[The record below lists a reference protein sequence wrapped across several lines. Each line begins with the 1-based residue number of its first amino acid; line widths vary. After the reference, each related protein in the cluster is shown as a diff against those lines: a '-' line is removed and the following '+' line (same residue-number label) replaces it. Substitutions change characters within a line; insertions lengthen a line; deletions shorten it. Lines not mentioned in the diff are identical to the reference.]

1 MKQLESNQYDLDCF
15 TSKDWSGKPVQD
27 GCAMLVAASL
37 LSFILCVVAAGLV
50 PGLGSVGLG
59 ILFLGLP
66 IGLGILGIW
75 GVSSANTKFLKKKTA
90 KINETIREITGRVDD
105 HFTVESFKAFVKKG
119 QPAPFLVNGVPG
131 IELGVVR
138 ETVVDES
145 APGATHE
152 KPGPEGKLV
161 RTVRTGNGHQKKP
174 PKTVL
179 TTRVILTVRPPD
191 YGTDSFDRLLSAA
204 LNGARPD

>member
-1 MKQLESNQYDLDCF
+1 MKQLEPNQYDLDCF
-15 TSKDWSGKPVQD
+15 TSKDWTGKPVQD

-37 LSFILCVVAAGLV
+37 LSLILCVVVAGLF
-50 PGLGSVGLG
+50 PGLGSIGLG

-75 GVSSANTKFLKKKTA
+75 GVSSANTKFLKTKTA
-90 KINETIREITGRVDD
+90 KLNEAVREITGRADD

-119 QPAPFLVNGVPG
+119 QPAPVLVNGVPG

-145 APGATHE
+145 ASAPAHE
-152 KPGPEGKLV
+152 IPGPEGKLV
-161 RTVRTGNGHQKKP
+161 RTVRTGNGYQKKP

-179 TTRVILTVRPPD
+179 KTRLTWTVRPPD

-204 LNGARPD
+204 LNRARPD